1 MKLVW
6 PQERGEAMAGAL
18 SILISVCGCVS
29 VACVY
34 ICLCICVVYVV
45 YAVCVSFWSVALS
58 EAALN
63 ICRPKNKATKP
74 KINFMKYQKER

>member
-18 SILISVCGCVS
+18 SISISVCGCVS
-29 VACVY
+29 VAYMNISMFMYMCG
-34 ICLCICVVYVV
+34 ICCV
-45 YAVCVSFWSVALS
+45 YAVCVSFWSAALS

-63 ICRPKNKATKP
+63 ICRPKIKRQN
-74 KINFMKYQKER
+74 QK